1 MECKACA
8 SWRRAGGG
16 FAYVYIKYLEPN
28 IYNYIEL
35 KLKRLLPTRRVL
47 PTSRL
52 KRPRV
57 STLLADGRLA
67 DGS

>member
-16 FAYVYIKYLEPN
+16 FAYVYIKYLEP
-28 IYNYIEL
+28 NYIEL